1 MFQSTGK
8 KKKLV
13 SVSSSWH
20 HPVGPLSPAHQFR
33 HGGNASRGPSCG
45 SAEGAAGAAVSGG
58 GQTVSQSWP
67 QVGGSRSLARD
78 GRPMAA
84 VSTNTFYSAVATDT
98 APGPQG
104 ATWTK
109 WNWWTRWQFQ
119 KCLCDHYLLWRPRWS
134 ASAWTLSGHFTGVHR
149 NINLF

>member
-8 KKKLV
+8 KKKP
-13 SVSSSWH
+13 VSSSWH

-33 HGGNASRGPSCG
+33 HDGNASRVPSCG

-98 APGPQG
+98 
-104 ATWTK
+104 
-109 WNWWTRWQFQ
+109 
-119 KCLCDHYLLWRPRWS
+119 
-134 ASAWTLSGHFTGVHR
+134 
-149 NINLF
+149 